1 MNSLQALQTLGYQG
15 VLNDLCVVLIYKL
28 MKENPRNFNGAAKL
42 FLVIAAFRMLMA
54 CIKNFQLIRINS
66 MIGYSSEMYVLQIVF
81 SLLSIAAIVFTMMR
95 KRWGL
100 IALLVIALIEIF
112 VTVPAG
118 SISYSYLLGQN
129 VAEFVFNYGLFL
141 IAMCFRKDGL
151 SGWVAMFASE
161 KYIQEHKETFAN
173 QSQSS

>member
-1 MNSLQALQTLGYQG
+1 
-15 VLNDLCVVLIYKL
+15 
-28 MKENPRNFNGAAKL
+28 MKENPRDFNGAAKL
-42 FLVIAAFRMLMA
+42 FLVLAAFRMLMA
-54 CIKNFQLIRINS
+54 CIKNFQLISINS
-66 MIGYSSEMYVLQIVF
+66 MIGYLSEMYAAQIVF

-112 VTVPAG
+112 GTIPAG
-118 SISYSYLLGQN
+118 SLSYSYLLGQN

-151 SGWVAMFASE
+151 SGWVAMLASE
-161 KYIQEHKETFAN
+161 EYVTEHIKSGET
-173 QSQSS
+173 SSEQNREQ

>member
-1 MNSLQALQTLGYQG
+1 
-15 VLNDLCVVLIYKL
+15 
-28 MKENPRNFNGAAKL
+28 MKENPRDFIGAAKL
-42 FLVIAAFRMLMA
+42 FLVLAAFRMLMA
-54 CIKNFQLIRINS
+54 CIKNFQLISINS
-66 MIGYSSEMYVLQIVF
+66 MIGYSSEMYVPQIVF

-112 VTVPAG
+112 GTVPVG

-141 IAMCFRKDGL
+141 IAMCFKKDGL
-151 SGWVAMFASE
+151 SGWFSMLASE
-161 KYIQEHKETFAN
+161 EYVRRYQKVTEIQSESN
-173 QSQSS
+173 SSSDKSV